1 MFFIIIYL
9 YIYYIILF
17 LGKTMLKC
25 LCQIMAKE
33 VFDMNK
39 IKQIFKFSTFA
50 LLSCFLAGSGFLLST
65 INPTPTNAQVVE
77 ENISN
82 NTPVFFSNGGYESEV
97 YFSPTGSTSAIV
109 KFDFIAQAD
118 RNADDKDD
126 YIYKFGD
133 TTVYPED
140 DGYVEP
146 TTNYTNYEKIKI
158 YRYYPDGLNAD
169 GDPINPNHYYYID
182 INSIAISLNGIPLTY
197 HNNVDD
203 DTDDGAVVD
212 TGDGSVD
219 GTGDGA
225 VVDTGDGSVDGTGDD
240 VVVDTGD
247 GSVDGTG
254 DDVVYGTVDNFIL
267 ESNAPSY
274 FDESF
279 FPESLNFE
287 IALDTTTNP
296 IEADYN
302 AEITASNGNDPALL
316 TIYQEGLLN
325 INVGYTLYDVNLTS
339 TVTGAPTETQ
349 TTLTGQSLNY
359 SIFLFNNTSYFESE
373 SSQNP
378 NVIYGEKTTRTP
390 SNSATHSYNYFYNYT
405 SKSLPYISYDPYK
418 YDLTITKSLNNTTS
432 SETIEFNPETKEF
445 KVPSFVYNAVLNENS
460 LTIYFNDLGLYNL
473 HFSMKYSFTTTSATS
488 GTTTHVYDLSTTV
501 KDQMFYVY
509 GAQMYYTNYET
520 GAFSEFK
527 SIKENSIVQSADITN
542 RLEDLYFLSGTT
554 KIVLS
559 PYTGQTIA
567 KGETPDET
575 NNHYKLYNFLES
587 NTPVVTDQTP
597 VKISTYASNVDATL
611 YTKTETET
619 ETGWDRGSTIST
631 TKNISE
637 DGTYLLALEYNFANY
652 TNSSGLVNASEEFYQ
667 YFYFKIEKETPIVNV
682 EKQTST
688 NPEQFENLA
697 SGKYTNQNVKISYGA
712 DTSEF
717 DADVYIY
724 LSRYS
729 FTNSTTPLARELIY
743 PKGNITLGEY
753 QKDDSI
759 MIYNGNN
766 GKYVLEIYYGK
777 NALDQKP
784 ITRSFIIDTEEISG
798 LQAYT
803 IASVSKKYYAESLLE
818 SQASNVYGVSTNQ
831 PFAFGWEN
839 TKPSGAKTQAWV
851 KYFPLKNYDDYYTG
865 ASAFGTLVYELLSS
879 DTLAVAKRLDLKSA
893 SNWTEYTNSS
903 VYPLSSIPAENVKS
917 PAGLYVFEIF
927 DDAGNTTTAYVFN
940 DNSSPVFMLEKEGLG
955 YSLISNNET
964 INSNATVYWSDTK
977 AIYVDLPDGTFA
989 YDTFSDSL
997 IKNKNEQVDEKLTE
1011 LFNDFIGGA
1020 SQTNIKTFEFLPN
1033 NRNGTYLIVDIL
1045 DQIAFAERSPE
1056 NLVLTTFET
1065 NSYDIQ
1071 FSYSIHYTQSTDGTT
1086 TFYRSTTVDDNTY
1099 ENIETGENFVAY
1111 NGMINNLELKD
1122 AIIYQTLTE
1131 NGSRLFYYGEQNAST
1146 LTRLDTGAQIT
1157 FQIQGEEIIIE
1168 GLVATSVEFVDMEGT
1183 YSFLVRDA
1191 SNTKGLNEQNLLTQL
1206 SAYPSASQYITVS
1219 ADTSSVQINYKDD
1232 SNKSNQLFLAGYYS
1246 TNGSGNTSQRSS
1258 FYTPTSYEGV
1268 LEISYKPTVESTQI
1282 DKLIL
1287 RFYPYETKM
1296 IAHKSASGEAKIS
1309 FYQTLSETYT
1319 DFTVYDFDRDG
1330 SFTSDTTRTYQI
1342 NPSENLTTA
1351 GKYVLTRTYKTGESY
1366 TVDKF
1371 DYATRNLTAIVDR
1384 TNVISES
1391 QAVTANSNSY
1401 ILKDEEGIS
1410 SDYTLTIYGNL
1421 FVLQTNN
1428 NTVSPISAETTFVGL
1443 NSPENEYYNDVNKVW
1458 TKGNARYFIMP
1469 EDFVFTSLDITYKD
1483 KTYTTNGVIP
1493 TKNHISTLESVVGG
1507 DMFVNMYDDQ
1517 AGEAGS
1523 ILSVTF
1529 PNVSITDKI
1538 VLGSGESFYTGDQSN
1553 LGNQSPS
1560 PMFETNKLPV
1570 KVYIPQYKY
1579 TIYNDETDAV
1589 GKVSYQ
1595 SKENPL
1601 LSYYDQQAQSI
1612 SSISAYKLY
1621 ATITSNN
1628 GTVYYSNGTDEN
1640 GYLKFTNSNG
1650 EVLKE
1655 LTEAGTYTVT
1665 ITQNYNG
1672 SGSGTAN
1679 DFRKTY
1685 KFSFNIQETK
1695 PEFDLASAG
1704 RELKTLGNENYYT
1717 NQKSVT
1723 FSWRDG
1729 NSDYI
1734 ANIDKSKIKLQFSNN
1749 YPDMIIDVS
1758 STSPNV
1764 TLASDGSQNE
1774 STSLIASALDYNQ
1787 SGLNHTLT
1795 LDFEKANIYN
1805 QNMWIDVTMQYVGHN
1820 DEYYQVTTKRVTIDK
1835 IASYDTLDS
1844 LISKLTP
1851 FSSSYI
1857 SFDDSSLRNY
1867 YDVEGM
1873 TVTNKN
1879 FAAYNTT
1886 VSSGNL
1892 KYYSYIVNKQFLQ
1905 ELTNKIANNNS
1916 PLHSG
1921 NTVYAYYREINPY
1934 DGTFTET
1941 TYDNFVESN
1950 FKELNANLIIEN
1962 QYYEIVEQDLAGN
1975 LTIYLIYLYADN
1987 NNGFDG
1993 TIDEY
1998 GNVCD
2003 IDGNSID
2010 ASKLQGIQF
2019 TDGER
2024 FVQISDAQILAQ
2036 LSSNRVV
2043 EMFSSKNFNLK
2054 EFNLRGDVWLTLTV
2068 SNQNYQTKTYLFSPW
2083 LSSTRS
2089 VIDMQTGNQV
2099 SYEQIFNDFTSGSA
2113 SSLEISLEISN
2124 RADGGKLK
2132 AELNLA
2138 NGASL
2143 SATYSDSQTEEYL
2156 SIRRSTLVYPVEIK
2170 IQINN
2175 DEFVYKVKNDPNAL
2189 NNLLNS
2195 SYSYLN
2201 NWADSK
2207 IAFTYDSERLTYKF
2221 ITTPANNTKVRYQI
2235 RDNFGNVSTLIHIFG
2250 ETYFEPISSTGNLY
2264 QDLISNPTLNDGSED
2279 YFISYVSSENITY
2292 RYNSSIY
2299 FVKAYYFNGSEW
2311 EATEDYSNI
2320 KNGNIVAWTFSIGED
2335 LQVDK
2340 RFKLCVY
2347 EKPADPDEDWMPSAD
2362 EQPVDTIF
2370 LHIYEMRPELNTEDV
2385 VADYKIT
2392 FSDHYGENITGDL
2405 LDDSTTIEYLTING
2419 KQHRVTKQGSTFALN
2434 LTITYTDP
2442 SSLSYP
2448 YEVLYYHP
2456 STMENFEPLS
2466 SGTRVDETGIYYF
2479 LIKYVQNENS
2489 VLSNEYE
2496 LYKVEIVDSAQE
2508 FYRVTNNGVNVERAP
2523 VYYTYQDT
2531 EYSDYYIVN
2540 VNYNQDSASVQIVPN
2555 VYQQVKVDKTVVT
2568 ISEGSGVVTVR
2579 YHVTNYVDNSAPS
2592 STGVSA
2598 FDRYV
2603 FISYIPPTN
2612 SPVTS
2617 AVYYYNENEQ
2627 FNLLGSS
2634 SINAIVSNENTSQDK
2649 VTLRW
2654 AKSYGIS
2661 TNLVYVNILK
2671 DGIQFFNSE
2680 PSKLTDLS
2688 KSLVSYYSKD
2698 DYNYVTLDRSGTYT
2712 ISLYDEAGNKQS
2724 FTSSIQSL
2732 KFIFL
2737 KDVAFSMTYLD
2748 PATGIEVVSDP
2759 TQKGIFNNEV
2769 VLTVLNMTEYYTAS
2783 STGSGENIIRAY
2795 RNGVAYNGYEY
2806 DAQSHSFRFS
2816 SPGYYTVSFVATSQT
2831 GQQVRQQVYNFTIIN
2846 PNESRYSFEFAP
2858 YQDYYITS
2866 IVKDN
2871 LGDISGQ
2878 IIKNMND
2885 YNLNLQTVLVNGTTY
2900 LRELITSYF
2909 GIGSGRYTVTISTNK
2924 PFDRADYSTPTQL
2937 TFSYWINSATVPI
2950 DINIAE
2956 GESTSSPINVTFNA
2970 ERIYDAVGECTIT
2983 IGNNTYYITS
2993 QNASGFGVVSAPP
3006 IEQAGTHFITVR
3018 SMSGNLLFSYKVIK
3032 TDPLNGWAIAAIVIG
3047 CVVAI
3052 VAVILI
3058 IKLRKKIRVK

>member
-1 MFFIIIYL
+1 M
-9 YIYYIILF
+9 F

-97 YFSPTGSTSAIV
+97 YFSPTGSSPAIV
-109 KFDFIAQAD
+109 KFDFKEQAD
-118 RNADDKDD
+118 RNADKKDD
-126 YIYKFGD
+126 YIYKSGD

-146 TTNYTNYEKIKI
+146 TNGYTNYEKIKI

-169 GDPINPNHYYYID
+169 NSPINPNHYYYID
-182 INSIAISLNGIPLTY
+182 INSIAISLNGVPLTY
-197 HNNVDD
+197 SES
-203 DTDDGAVVD
+203 G
-212 TGDGSVD
+212 
-219 GTGDGA
+219 
-225 VVDTGDGSVDGTGDD
+225 
-240 VVVDTGD
+240 
-247 GSVDGTG
+247 
-254 DDVVYGTVDNFIL
+254 GTVDKFIL
-267 ESNAPSY
+267 KSNAYAY

-279 FPESLNFE
+279 FPESLNFK
-287 IALDTTTNP
+287 IALDTTTNTT
-296 IEADYN
+296 ETDYN
-302 AEITASNGNDPALL
+302 AKITVPSDDAALL

-359 SIFLFNNTSYFESE
+359 SMFLFNNTSYFESE

-488 GTTTHVYDLSTTV
+488 GTTTHVYNLSKTV
-501 KDQMFYVY
+501 KDQLFYVY

-527 SIKENSIVQSADITN
+527 SIKENSIVQSADITRELN
-542 RLEDLYFLSGTT
+542 SLSDNNSA
-554 KIVLS
+554 LS
-559 PYTGQTIA
+559 PNG
-567 KGETPDET
+567 
-575 NNHYKLYNFLES
+575 NNDLKTYIDS
-587 NTPVVTDQTP
+587 TANTPVVTDQTP

-611 YTKTETET
+611 YKKTETETET
-619 ETGWDRGSTIST
+619 ETGWDSGSKIST

-652 TNSSGLVNASEEFYQ
+652 TNSSGLVTTSEKFYQ

-688 NPEQFENLA
+688 EESGFENLA

-729 FTNSTTPLARELIY
+729 FTNSSTPLTRELIY
-743 PKGNITLGEY
+743 PKSEITLGEY
-753 QKDDSI
+753 QEDDSI
-759 MIYNGNN
+759 MIYNDNN

-893 SNWTEYTNSS
+893 SNWTEYTNLS

-917 PAGLYVFEIF
+917 PAGLYVFQIF

-977 AIYVDLPDGTFA
+977 AIYIDLPDGNFA
-989 YDTFSDSL
+989 YGDFSTDL
-997 IKNKNEQVDEKLTE
+997 TENKDNATDEKLTE

-1020 SQTNIKTFEFLPN
+1020 SQTNIKTFEFLPD

-1146 LTRLDTGAQIT
+1146 LTRLDTNTQVTPSNQDGQ
-1157 FQIQGEEIIIE
+1157 IIIE
-1168 GLVATSVEFVDMEGT
+1168 GLIATSVEFVDMEGT

-1191 SNTKGLNEQNLLTQL
+1191 SNTKGLSEQTLLAQL
-1206 SAYPSASQYITVS
+1206 STYPSASQYITVS

-1258 FYTPTSYEGV
+1258 FYTPTSYEGI

-1330 SFTSDTTRTYQI
+1330 AFTSDTTRTYQI

-1371 DYATRNLTAIVDR
+1371 DYATRELTAIVDR

-1391 QAVTANSNSY
+1391 QAVTANSKTYALQDN
-1401 ILKDEEGIS
+1401 DGNP

-1421 FVLQTNN
+1421 FILQTND
-1428 NTVSPISAETTFVGL
+1428 NTVFPISAETTFVGL
-1443 NSPENEYYNDVNKVW
+1443 NSPEDAYYNDVNKVW

-1483 KTYTTNGVIP
+1483 KTYTTNGVTP
-1493 TKNHISTLESVVGG
+1493 KENHISTLESVVGG
-1507 DMFVNMYDDQ
+1507 DIFVNMYDDQ
-1517 AGEAGS
+1517 AGEPGS

-1529 PNVSITDKI
+1529 PNVSITDGI
-1538 VLGSGESFYTGDQSN
+1538 VLGSGESFYTDDQSN
-1553 LGNQSPS
+1553 LANQSPS

-1579 TIYNDETDAV
+1579 TIYNDESYTND

-1621 ATITSNN
+1621 ATITSNS

-1640 GYLKFTNSNG
+1640 GYLQFTNSNG
-1650 EVLKE
+1650 EVLNE
-1655 LTEAGTYTVT
+1655 LTEEGTYTVT

-1723 FSWRDG
+1723 FSWRDE

-1795 LDFEKANIYN
+1795 LDFEKANIYS
-1805 QNMWIDVTMQYVGHN
+1805 QNMWVDVTMQYVGHN

-1867 YDVEGM
+1867 YDVEGSL
-1873 TVTNKN
+1873 VTSKN
-1879 FAAYNTT
+1879 LASYNTSA
-1886 VSSGNL
+1886 SSGDL
-1892 KYYSYIVNKQFLQ
+1892 RYYSFLVDQQFLSD
-1905 ELTNKIANNNS
+1905 LISKIANNNS

-1921 NTVYAYYREINPY
+1921 NTVYAYSRSVENPY

-1941 TYDNFVESN
+1941 TYDNFAESN
-1950 FKELNANLIIEN
+1950 FNELSQDLDANN
-1962 QYYEIVEQDLAGN
+1962 YYEIVEQDLAGN

-1987 NNGFDG
+1987 NNDADNNNNGFDG

-1998 GNVCD
+1998 GNVYD

-2019 TDGER
+2019 NDENR

-2036 LSSNRVV
+2036 QTTAKVV

-2054 EFNLRGDVWLTLTV
+2054 ELNFRGDVWLTLTV
-2068 SNQNYQTKTYLFSPW
+2068 SHQNYQTKSYLFSPW
-2083 LSSTRS
+2083 LSSTKR
-2089 VIDMQTGNQV
+2089 VIDMQTGSQI
-2099 SYEQIFNDFTSGSA
+2099 SYEQIFNDFTSSSA

-2132 AELNLA
+2132 AELNLT

-2143 SATYSDSQTEEYL
+2143 SANYSDSKTEEYL

-2235 RDNFGNVSTLIHIFG
+2235 RDNFGNASTLIHIFG

-2264 QDLISNPTLNDGSED
+2264 QDLISNPTLNDGNED
-2279 YFISYVSSENITY
+2279 YFISYVSSEDIIY
-2292 RYNSSIY
+2292 RYNRSIY

-2311 EATEDYSNI
+2311 EETRDYSPFDGD
-2320 KNGNIVAWTFSIGED
+2320 GNIVAWTFSRGED
-2335 LQVDK
+2335 LQTDK

-2347 EKPADPDEDWMPSAD
+2347 EKPADPDETWEPSAD

-2405 LDDSTTIEYLTING
+2405 LNDSTTIEYLTING

-2523 VYYTYQDT
+2523 VYYTYQGT

-2555 VYQQVKVDKTVVT
+2555 VYQQVDVVDNTL
-2568 ISEGSGVVTVR
+2568 IPEGSGVVTVR
-2579 YHVTNYVDNSAPS
+2579 YHVTNYDDSVLPPRPPTT
-2592 STGVSA
+2592 TGVSA

-2603 FISYIPPTN
+2603 FITYIPPTS
-2612 SPVTS
+2612 SPATNT
-2617 AVYYYNENEQ
+2617 VYYFNQNEQ
-2627 FNLLGSS
+2627 YNMLGSS
-2634 SINAIVSNENTSQDK
+2634 SINAIVSAENSTQNT

-2654 AKSYGIS
+2654 SKSYGIS
-2661 TNLVYVNILK
+2661 TNLVYVNLLK
-2671 DGIQFFNSE
+2671 DGVQFFNSE
-2680 PSKLTDLS
+2680 SSQLTDLS
-2688 KSLVSYYSKD
+2688 IALVSYYTDD

-2712 ISLYDEAGNKQS
+2712 VTIYDEAGNTQS
-2724 FTSSIQSL
+2724 FASGLQSL
-2732 KFIFL
+2732 KFVFL
-2737 KDVAFSMTYLD
+2737 KDVAFSMTYTD
-2748 PATGIEVVSDP
+2748 PVTGNEIVSDP
-2759 TQKGIFNNEV
+2759 IQKGIFNNEV
-2769 VLTVLNMTEYYTAS
+2769 TLTVLNMNDYYTAE
-2783 STGSGENIIRAY
+2783 STGSGENMIHVQ
-2795 RNGVAYNGYEY
+2795 RNGSAYTGFEY
-2806 DAQSHSFRFS
+2806 DSTTHSFKFS
-2816 SPGYYTVSFVATSQT
+2816 SPGYYTVSFSAISQT
-2831 GQQVRQQVYNFTIIN
+2831 GQQVREQTYNFTIIN
-2846 PNESRYSFEFAP
+2846 PNESRYSFEFSP

-2871 LGDISGQ
+2871 LGDISNQ
-2878 IIKNMND
+2878 LIQNMQE
-2885 YNLNLQTVLVNGTTY
+2885 YNLNLQTVLINGTTY

-2909 GIGSGRYTVTISTNK
+2909 GVGSGRYTVTISTNK
-2924 PFDRADYSTPTQL
+2924 PFNRNDYSSPSLL
-2937 TFSYWINSATVPI
+2937 TFSYWINSTTVPI
-2950 DINIAE
+2950 NVSISE

-2970 ERIYDAVGECTIT
+2970 ERVYQAVGECVIT
-2983 IGNNTYYITS
+2983 IGLNAYYITAE
-2993 QNASGFGVVSAPP
+2993 NASAFGVVNAPA

>member
-1 MFFIIIYL
+1 
-9 YIYYIILF
+9 
-17 LGKTMLKC
+17 
-25 LCQIMAKE
+25 
-33 VFDMNK
+33 MNK

-65 INPTPTNAQVVE
+65 INPTPTNARVVE

-97 YFSPTGSTSAIV
+97 YFSPTDSSPAIV
-109 KFDFIAQAD
+109 KFDFTEQAD
-118 RNADDKDD
+118 RNADKKDD
-126 YIYKFGD
+126 YIYKSGD

-169 GDPINPNHYYYID
+169 DTPINPNHYYYID
-182 INSIAISLNGIPLTY
+182 INSIAISLNGVPLTY
-197 HNNVDD
+197 SES
-203 DTDDGAVVD
+203 G
-212 TGDGSVD
+212 
-219 GTGDGA
+219 
-225 VVDTGDGSVDGTGDD
+225 
-240 VVVDTGD
+240 
-247 GSVDGTG
+247 
-254 DDVVYGTVDNFIL
+254 GTVDNFIL
-267 ESNAPSY
+267 KSNAYAY

-279 FPESLNFE
+279 FPESLNFK
-287 IALDTTTNP
+287 IALDTTTNTT
-296 IEADYN
+296 ETDCN
-302 AEITASNGNDPALL
+302 AKISDDAALL

-339 TVTGAPTETQ
+339 TVTGAPSETQ

-405 SKSLPYISYDPYK
+405 STSLPYISYDPYK

-445 KVPSFVYNAVLNENS
+445 IVPSFVYNAVLNENS

-488 GTTTHVYDLSTTV
+488 GTTTHVYDLSKTV

-527 SIKENSIVQSADITN
+527 SIKENSIVQSADITRKLTSLSEN
-542 RLEDLYFLSGTT
+542 DSAFSPNDNNDLKTYIDNT
-554 KIVLS
+554 
-559 PYTGQTIA
+559 
-567 KGETPDET
+567 E
-575 NNHYKLYNFLES
+575 

-611 YTKTETET
+611 YKKTETET
-619 ETGWDRGSTIST
+619 ETGWGGSKIST

-667 YFYFKIEKETPIVNV
+667 YFYFKIEKETPTVDV

-688 NPEQFENLA
+688 GESGFENLA

-729 FTNSTTPLARELIY
+729 FTNSTTPLTRELIY
-743 PKGNITLGEY
+743 PKGEITLGEY
-753 QKDDSI
+753 QEDDSI
-759 MIYNGNN
+759 MIYNDNN

-879 DTLAVAKRLDLKSA
+879 DTLAVAKRLDLQSA

-940 DNSSPVFMLEKEGLG
+940 DNSSPVFILEKEGLG

-964 INSNATVYWSDTK
+964 LNSNATIYWSDTK

-997 IKNKNEQVDEKLTE
+997 IKNKNEHVDEKLTE

-1020 SQTNIKTFEFLPN
+1020 LQTNIKTFEFLPD

-1122 AIIYQTLTE
+1122 AMIYQTLTE

-1157 FQIQGEEIIIE
+1157 FQIQDEEIIIE

-1191 SNTKGLNEQNLLTQL
+1191 SNTKGLSEQNLLAQL

-1232 SNKSNQLFLAGYYS
+1232 SNKLNQLFLAGYYA
-1246 TNGSGNTSQRSS
+1246 TNGSGDTSQRSS
-1258 FYTPTSYEGV
+1258 FYTPTSYEGI

-1282 DKLIL
+1282 DKLML

-1309 FYQTLSETYT
+1309 FYQTLSENYT

-1330 SFTSDTTRTYQI
+1330 AFTSDTTRTYQI

-1371 DYATRNLTAIVDR
+1371 DYATRELTSIVDR

-1391 QAVTANSNSY
+1391 QTVTANSNSY
-1401 ILKDEEGIS
+1401 VLQDKDKNPS
-1410 SDYTLTIYGNL
+1410 NYTLTIYGNL
-1421 FVLQTNN
+1421 FVLQTND
-1428 NTVSPISAETTFVGL
+1428 NTPFPISAETTFVGS

-1458 TKGNARYFIMP
+1458 TKGNVRYFIMP
-1469 EDFVFTSLDITYKD
+1469 DNFEFEYATISYKSIIYTTKD
-1483 KTYTTNGVIP
+1483 KTP
-1493 TKNHISTLESVVGG
+1493 TSGSIATLESVVGG

-1529 PNVSITDKI
+1529 PNVSITSITDGI

-1579 TIYNDETDAV
+1579 TIYNSEENANS
-1589 GKVSYQ
+1589 KVLYDSI
-1595 SKENPL
+1595 ENPL

-1628 GTVYYSNGTDEN
+1628 GTVYDSNGTDEN

-1650 EVLKE
+1650 EALKE

-1685 KFSFNIQETK
+1685 KFSFTIQETK

-1717 NQKSVT
+1717 NQKSFS
-1723 FSWRDG
+1723 FSWRDE
-1729 NSDYI
+1729 NSAYI
-1734 ANIDKSKIKLQFSNN
+1734 ANIDKSHIKLQFANN

-1758 STSPNV
+1758 STSPTV

-1805 QNMWIDVTMQYVGHN
+1805 QSMWIDVTMQYVGHN

-1844 LISKLTP
+1844 LIAKLTP

-1873 TVTNKN
+1873 TVQNKSL
-1879 FAAYNTT
+1879 AAYNTT
-1886 VSSGNL
+1886 VSNGNL
-1892 KYYSYIVNKQFLQ
+1892 KYYSYIVNKLFLQ

-1921 NTVYAYYREINPY
+1921 NTVYAYYRPVENPY

-1941 TYDNFVESN
+1941 TYDNFAESN
-1950 FKELNANLIIEN
+1950 FYELSQNLDANN
-1962 QYYEIVEQDLAGN
+1962 YYEIVEQDLAGN

-1987 NNGFDG
+1987 NNDGFDG

-1998 GNVCD
+1998 GNVYD

-2010 ASKLQGIQF
+2010 TSKLQGIQF

-2024 FVQISDAQILAQ
+2024 FVQISDAQISAQ
-2036 LSSNRVV
+2036 LKSNRVV
-2043 EMFSSKNFNLK
+2043 EMFSSKNFNLT
-2054 EFNLRGDVWLTLTV
+2054 ELNFRGDVWLTLTV
-2068 SNQNYQTKTYLFSPW
+2068 SRQNYQTKSYLFSPW
-2083 LSSTRS
+2083 LSSTKS
-2089 VIDMQTGNQV
+2089 ALDMQTGNQV
-2099 SYEQIFNDFTSGSA
+2099 SYEQIFNDFTSSSA

-2156 SIRRSTLVYPVEIK
+2156 SIKRSTIVFPVEIK

-2175 DEFVYKVKNDPNAL
+2175 DGDVYYVKNDPNAL
-2189 NNLLNS
+2189 NNLTNS

-2201 NWADSK
+2201 NWTDSN
-2207 IAFTYDSERLTYKF
+2207 IAFTYDVERLIFKF

-2250 ETYFEPISSTGNLY
+2250 ETYFEPISSTSNLY

-2311 EATEDYSNI
+2311 ETTEDYSNI

-2347 EKPADPDEDWMPSAD
+2347 EIPADPDEDWMPSAD

-2370 LHIYEMRPELNTEDV
+2370 LHIYEMRPELNTERV

-2523 VYYTYQDT
+2523 VYYTYQST

-2579 YHVTNYVDNSAPS
+2579 YHVTNYDDSGLPPS

-2759 TQKGIFNNEV
+2759 IQKGIFNNEV

-2795 RNGVAYNGYEY
+2795 RNGVAYNDYEY

-2871 LGDISGQ
+2871 LGDISEQ
-2878 IIKNMND
+2878 IIKNMNN

-2924 PFDRADYSTPTQL
+2924 PFDRSDYATPTQL

-2950 DINIAE
+2950 NIDIAE

-2970 ERIYDAVGECTIT
+2970 ERIYEAVGECTIT

-3006 IEQAGTHFITVR
+3006 IEQAGTHFIIVR